1 MYALLKKELHLF
13 FGSITGYFIIALFL
27 LLNGLFLWFFD
38 NDLNILN
45 SGFASLSPFF
55 DFTSWL
61 FILFISSLTM
71 KSFSEEMNSGT
82 IEILKTKPL
91 STLQLVLGK
100 YMAILILIIATLLP
114 TAAYVYSI
122 VHITNSSDITESGIF
137 LGSYLG
143 LLCIASAYSSIGL
156 WLSTFSKNSL
166 VVLLS
171 TVLVCFGLFYGLHD
185 ITSFSS
191 ETNFT
196 LRKLGMYSHFENIRR
211 GVLDT
216 KDLLYFVQ
224 ATLVFLTLS
233 YTRMA
238 PQKNWKPL
246 LYTFGFI
253 FISSFANDRFHK
265 RFDLS
270 KDQRYSLASVSKNLL
285 SKIENPVFVKVYL
298 EGDFPPEFKRLQMET
313 QQFLKEVR
321 AVNKKISFVFVNPKK
336 DMQHLLQKGLT
347 PSRLT
352 VKKEGVV
359 FESVILPWATLQYQN
374 KIENIPLLKE
384 SSQTIS
390 QEAQLLNSIQNLEF
404 SFMDGLKKIVS
415 PKKKS
420 IAVLTG
426 NGELEDLTLY
436 RFLKAL
442 GRHYHLG
449 KFTLDSVSNSPQ
461 KTLNQLNTYDLAVIA
476 KPNIAFSEQE
486 KFVLDQYLLQ
496 GGKTLWLLDHVV
508 AEMDSMSQ
516 KGRSLAFSRNL
527 NLDDFFFRYGIR
539 VNHNIVKDLYA
550 AKISLATG
558 NTGSRTN
565 YENFLW
571 YYHPMATPSNKHA
584 ITANLGEV
592 KLQFPSVIDTLPNAL
607 RKTVLLESSSLT
619 KVIET
624 PTFIELK
631 TVNERPDPNIFRQG
645 KKTLGILL
653 EGEFTSAY
661 KNRVPPFD
669 FSNKREMGLPSKMI
683 LVSDGDI
690 ASNQTHKGKPLELGV
705 DKWTQKRYSNKE
717 FLLNAVD
724 YLLDDT
730 GLLQLRSKK
739 VKLPLLNKTK
749 VLSEKKYWQLFNLLF
764 PLGIVSFFAVLFFW
778 YRKRLFAS

>member
-13 FGSITGYFIIALFL
+13 FGSITGYFVMALFL
-27 LLNGLFLWFFD
+27 ILNGLFLWFFD

-61 FILFISSLTM
+61 FVLFISSLTM
-71 KSFSEEMNSGT
+71 KSFSEEMSTGT

-100 YMAILILIIATLLP
+100 YMAILILVIAALLP
-114 TAAYVYSI
+114 TSVYVYSI
-122 VHITNSSDITESGIF
+122 FHIVSVSDTVESGVIA
-137 LGSYLG
+137 GSYAG
-143 LLCIASAYSSIGL
+143 LLAIASAYVSIGL
-156 WLSTFSKNSL
+156 WVSTFSKNSL

-171 TVLVCFGLFYGLHD
+171 SLFVCLGLFYGLHN
-185 ITSFSS
+185 TNYFSS

-196 LRKLGMYSHFENIRR
+196 LRKLGMYSHFESISR

-216 KDLLYFVQ
+216 KDLLYFVSV
-224 ATLVFLTLS
+224 TLLFLALT

-238 PQKNWKPL
+238 PKKNWKPIFYIL
-246 LYTFGFI
+246 IFI
-253 FISSFANDRFHK
+253 FVSSFVSQRFYK

-270 KDQRYSLASVSKNLL
+270 KDQRYSLAPVSENIL
-285 SKIENPVFVKVYL
+285 SKIDHPVFVKVYL
-298 EGDFPPEFKRLQMET
+298 EGEFPAEFKRLQMET
-313 QQFLKEVR
+313 QQFLKELR
-321 AVNKKISFVFVNPKK
+321 AVNKNISFVFVNPEN
-336 DMQHLLQKGLT
+336 DMQRLLQKGLT

-352 VKKEGVV
+352 VKKKGVV
-359 FESVILPWATLQYQN
+359 SESVIVPWATIQYQN
-374 KIENIPLLKE
+374 KIENISLLKE
-384 SSQTIS
+384 SSQTTS
-390 QEAQLLNSIQNLEF
+390 QEEQLLNSIQNLEF
-404 SFMDGLKKIVS
+404 SFIDGLKKIVF

-426 NGELEDLTLY
+426 NGELDDLQLY
-436 RFLKAL
+436 SFLKAL

-449 KFTLDSVSNSPQ
+449 KFTLDSVSTAPQ
-461 KTLNQLNTYDLAVIA
+461 KTLNQLGNYDLALVA
-476 KPNIAFSEQE
+476 KPSIAFSEQE

-516 KGRSLAFSRNL
+516 KGSSLAFSRNL

-539 VNHNIVKDLYA
+539 VNHNMVKDLYA

-558 NTGSRTN
+558 NTGNRTN

-571 YYHPMATPSNKHA
+571 YYHPLVTPSNRHPVS
-584 ITANLGEV
+584 TNLGGI
-592 KLQFPSVIDTLPNAL
+592 KLQFPSAIDTLANAIQ
-607 RKTVLLESSSLT
+607 KTILLESSSLT
-619 KVIET
+619 KVVET
-624 PTFIELK
+624 PNFIELK
-631 TVNERPDPNIFRQG
+631 AVNELPDPKIFRQG

-653 EGEFTSAY
+653 EGNFTSAY
-661 KNRVPPFD
+661 KDRVPPFE
-669 FSNKREMGLPSKMI
+669 FSNKRETGLPSKMI
-683 LVSDGDI
+683 LISDGDI

-705 DKWTQKRYSNKE
+705 DKWTQQRYSNKE

-724 YLLDDT
+724 FLLDDT
-730 GLLQLRSKK
+730 GLLKLRSKK
-739 VKLPLLNKTK
+739 VTLPLLNKAQ
-749 VLSEKKYWQLFNLLF
+749 VISERNYWQFFNFFF
-764 PLGIVSFFAVLFFW
+764 PLGIVSLFGVLFFW
-778 YRKRLFAS
+778 YRKRIFTS